1 MDFYVKSE
9 KLKTSFKG
17 FFLILVA
24 IIISNKVSAQLCQ
37 GSLGDPF
44 INITFGAGPNPGLPL
59 SAAATSYQFVTTD
72 CPGDGFYTVRNNTAN
87 CFGGNWYTLT
97 ADHTGDPN
105 GYFML
110 INASYQP
117 GAFYLDTVRGLCG
130 STTYE
135 FAAWIINM
143 IDPARA
149 PNSIEPDI
157 TFSIEKTDGT
167 ILKTY
172 NTNSIPALSS
182 PAWKQYGFFFTTPAA
197 VTDLVLRVVNNAPGG
212 NGNDLGLDDITLRP
226 CGPQLIP
233 SITSYPTTAVAIC
246 EGTANSFTFNCSISG
261 GFNNPQL
268 QWQEN
273 IAGIWTDIPGAI
285 NNILVENFPA
295 NSLPGNYTYRMAV
308 AESGNMGSVQCRIVS
323 GVITIQ
329 VNEIPVTTAVNSGPV
344 CKGNTIQFTATGGM
358 QYTWTGP
365 NGYSASIAA
374 PVINNIQTIN
384 AGKYYVQVKNA
395 VGCQHDDSTI
405 VVVNPAPVAHVDFT
419 STRICLGDSV
429 QLHASGGTAY
439 QWRPATN
446 LSSAVIPDPYA
457 SPAITTPYLV
467 IVSNQ
472 FMCKDSQYV
481 TVIVNNKPTAD
492 AGPDRIIISGNVITL
507 AASASGNNLSYT
519 WVNASFINDDHLL
532 RPTVNPPADT
542 KYILNVSSSDG
553 CGIASDTMNIK
564 VYSTLYIPNAFTPNG
579 DGINDTWSIPAFGGY
594 PNFDLF
600 VYNRYGQIVFHS
612 SNTNSPW
619 DGKYK
624 GQNQPGGTYVY
635 FIDLKTGNNS
645 DKITGTVLLF
655 R

>member
-1 MDFYVKSE
+1 MKPF
-9 KLKTSFKG
+9 FKG
-17 FFLILVA
+17 LALLVTVILF
-24 IIISNKVSAQLCQ
+24 SNDLYPQLCQ
-37 GSLGDPF
+37 GSLGDPL
-44 INITFGAGPNPGLPL
+44 INITFGAGPNPGVPL
-59 SAAATSYQFVTTD
+59 SAAATSYQYVSTD
-72 CPGDGFYTVRNNTAN
+72 CPGDGFYSVRNNTAN
-87 CFGGNWYTLT
+87 CFGGNWYTLST
-97 ADHTGDPN
+97 DHTGDPN

-110 INASYQP
+110 VNASYQP
-117 GAFYLDTVRGLCG
+117 GAFYLDTVRGLCA

-135 FAAWIINM
+135 FAAWIINV
-143 IDPARA
+143 INPAKA
-149 PNSIEPDI
+149 PNSIEPNL

-167 ILKTY
+167 IVKIY

-182 PAWKQYGFFFTTPAA
+182 PAWKQYGFFFTTPAG
-197 VTDLVLRVVNNAPGG
+197 VTDLVLRIINNAPGG
-212 NGNDLGLDDITLRP
+212 NGNDLGLDDITFRP

-233 SITSYPTTAVAIC
+233 AIAGYATTTAAIC
-246 EGTANSFTFNCSISG
+246 EGTANSFTLNCTVSA
-261 GFNNPQL
+261 GFNNPQY
-268 QWQEN
+268 QWQQN
-273 IAGIWTDIPGAI
+273 IAGIWTDIPGVTTTT
-285 NNILVENFPA
+285 LVENFPA
-295 NSLPGNYTYRMAV
+295 NSLPGNYTYRLAL
-308 AESGNMGSVQCRIVS
+308 AEWGNMGSIQCRIVS
-323 GVITIQ
+323 AAITIQ
-329 VNEIPVTTAVNSGPV
+329 INEVPVTTAVNNGPG
-344 CKGNTIQFTATGGM
+344 CTGNIIQFTATGGT

-374 PVINNIQTIN
+374 PVINNVQTIN

-395 VGCQHDDSTI
+395 AGCQHDDSTI
-405 VVVNPAPVAHVDFT
+405 VIVNPAPKAHVDFT
-419 STRICLGDSV
+419 GTTICLGDSV

-439 QWRPATN
+439 LWQPAIN
-446 LSSAVIPDPYA
+446 LSSAASPNPYA
-457 SPAITTPYLV
+457 SPVITIPYRV

-492 AGPDRIIISGNVITL
+492 AGPDRIIISGNAITL

-519 WVNASFINDDHLL
+519 WVNASFINDNHLL
-532 RPTVNPPADT
+532 RPTVNPPAAT

-579 DGINDTWSIPAFGGY
+579 DGINDTWSIPALGGY

-600 VYNRYGQIVFHS
+600 VYNRYGQIVFHT
-612 SNTNSPW
+612 SNNNIPW

-624 GQNQPGGTYVY
+624 GQNQPQGTYVY